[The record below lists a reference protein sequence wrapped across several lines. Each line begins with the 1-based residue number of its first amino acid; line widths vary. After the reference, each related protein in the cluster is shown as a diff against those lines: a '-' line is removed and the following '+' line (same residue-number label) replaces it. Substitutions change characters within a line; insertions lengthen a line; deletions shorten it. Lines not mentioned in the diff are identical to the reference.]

1 MMIGTAGREVGLRG
15 LRCSQKFTRLTIARA
30 FRRER
35 RNTFRVVGDRSQS
48 PARHA
53 SSRFVI
59 CAIAPGRSRLTR
71 PPKQL
76 LRPQVSGRR
85 LTVAF
90 ATCPVVLFPA
100 FAPVEIG
107 MLWRKLNAG
116 AIEAGYYVSESQAPA
131 KRISDGGTT
140 AAQGFP
146 TIDVFEREIL
156 RAVERHAA
164 A

>member
-1 MMIGTAGREVGLRG
+1 
-15 LRCSQKFTRLTIARA
+15 
-30 FRRER
+30 
-35 RNTFRVVGDRSQS
+35 
-48 PARHA
+48 
-53 SSRFVI
+53 
-59 CAIAPGRSRLTR
+59 
-71 PPKQL
+71 
-76 LRPQVSGRR
+76 
-85 LTVAF
+85 
-90 ATCPVVLFPA
+90 
-100 FAPVEIG
+100 